1 MKADPIV
8 SAYAEALFRLASA
21 EDMVDRV
28 EEELHELVSLYTGNA
43 EMKEFI
49 NNPQIKAE
57 GKKNAL
63 TELLGDKLS
72 SVALNCLNLM
82 IDNERGRMLP
92 KIAEEYYR
100 LAGDARHKVT
110 AEVVTAIELSDEA
123 RKKLSE
129 QLGQA
134 TKKEVY
140 LRARVDESILGG
152 AIVRIGDK
160 VLDGSVRN
168 KLNQLKKQI
177 AVG

>member
-21 EDMVDRV
+21 EEMADRV
-28 EEELHELVSLYTGNA
+28 EEELHELERLYLGNA

-49 NNPQIKAE
+49 NNPRIRAE
-57 GKKNAL
+57 GKKDAL
-63 TELLGDKLS
+63 VELLGGKLS
-72 SVALNCLNLM
+72 SVTLNHVHLI
-82 IDNERGRMLP
+82 IDRERGRMLP

-100 LAGDARHKVT
+100 LAGEARAKIT
-110 AEVVTAIELSDEA
+110 AEVVTALPISDSSRE
-123 RKKLSE
+123 KLGE
-129 QLGQA
+129 QLGRL
-134 TKKEVY
+134 TKKDVY
-140 LRARVDESILGG
+140 LRTRVDESILAG

-177 AVG
+177 VG